1 MSDKSKA
8 QGGKVQ
14 GEGNYEAARAYD
26 AETTR
31 HAKDEAAVRKE
42 AEEAKRALSGKEAA
56 ELAAAER
63 EGRSHA
69 KH

>member
-1 MSDKSKA
+1 MSDKS
-8 QGGKVQ
+8 KVQ
-14 GEGNYEAARAYD
+14 GEGNYDAARAYD
-26 AETTR
+26 SETSK
-31 HAKDEAAVRKE
+31 HAKDKDAVRKE
-42 AEEAKRALSGKEAA
+42 AEAAKRALSGSEAE